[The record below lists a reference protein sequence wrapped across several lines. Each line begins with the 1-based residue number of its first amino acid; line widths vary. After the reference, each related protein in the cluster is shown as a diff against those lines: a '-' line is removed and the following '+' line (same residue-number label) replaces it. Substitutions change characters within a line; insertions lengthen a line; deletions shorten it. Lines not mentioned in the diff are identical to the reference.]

1 MREPVT
7 RRAVLDDAAFDAAVR
22 RVVERTVAAAADDT
36 AGARVVARLLDPPT
50 WRLGVAQMLLAP
62 AAMALVA
69 LVLLQESRTTSPV
82 VTARPG
88 VASQPPIDGAAGIE
102 ASASPGSTAALDNR
116 GADRRVL
123 VGVSMAAV
131 ASSARRRARPRVVA
145 APLDDDPSAPTA
157 LVVSGTAAGTPP
169 GLIEMTPAPEPL
181 PVDALELAPLDAA
194 ALDPGHDE

>member
-36 AGARVVARLLDPPT
+36 AGARVVARLLATPT
-50 WRLGVAQMLLAP
+50 RRLSVAQMLLAP

-69 LVLLQESRTTSPV
+69 LVLLQEPRTTSPV
-82 VTARPG
+82 VPVTPG
-88 VASQPPIDGAAGIE
+88 AASQPPIDGAAGIE
-102 ASASPGSTAALDNR
+102 APSPGSTAALDHR

-123 VGVSMAAV
+123 VGVSMAAA

-145 APLDDDPSAPTA
+145 APLDDDPSAPPA
-157 LVVSGTAAGTPP
+157 LVASGTAAGTTP

-181 PVDALELAPLDAA
+181 PVDALELVPLDAA